1 MGEVSDKGHL
11 RISEMGD
18 SDYKYACGVER
29 NAYPSMVLS
38 GAVNPYGVTCK
49 NCKRT
54 KAYEKA
60 MEAAETD

>member
-1 MGEVSDKGHL
+1 
-11 RISEMGD
+11 MGD